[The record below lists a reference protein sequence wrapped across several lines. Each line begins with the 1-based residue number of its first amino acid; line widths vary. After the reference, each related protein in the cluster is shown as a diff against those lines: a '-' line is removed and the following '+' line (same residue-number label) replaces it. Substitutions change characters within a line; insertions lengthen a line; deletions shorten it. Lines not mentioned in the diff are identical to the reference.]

1 MATQTVSHQTVP
13 DEIARAVV
21 LPESYADLDGVVH
34 PACKWL
40 RENMPIAVAEVDTYD
55 PVWLISKHAD
65 IQKVLTD
72 GDLFHNADIN
82 ILLYPSAG
90 DEGLRALNNGTTKVL
105 DNLSYM
111 DPPDHST
118 YRMAI
123 ASVFTPA
130 RVRQFEE
137 RLKTLAKEHVDRF
150 LDRQGESEVD
160 FVDTLSRE
168 YALATI
174 MELSGIPVEDYQ
186 YMLKLTQDTFG
197 GDDPDWKRDDVPDT
211 PEAAARQW
219 HDSVQDFYEYFEGVR
234 ADRTANPRDHDLSTA
249 IIQSRTADGE
259 LMPDRI
265 QNHLTL
271 TLALAGHD
279 TVNSAISGTMFGLA
293 SSPDQ
298 FDKVKEDPSL
308 VAGLVDEG
316 IRWATPAKHFM
327 RNASRDAEFLGKEF
341 KGMDRVM
348 ALFVSGNRD
357 EDAFADPFKF
367 DVTRKPN
374 PHLSFSYGPHVC
386 LGQHIARLEMRV
398 LFAELVPRLGSVELA
413 GEPKLKISNFVSGQ
427 KTLPVRFTNA

>member
-1 MATQTVSHQTVP
+1 MATPTLKTDVIP
-13 DEIARAVV
+13 DEIARAII
-21 LPESYADLDGVVH
+21 LPESYGDLEGTVH
-34 PACKWL
+34 PACTWL
-40 RENMPIAVAEVDTYD
+40 RENMPIGVAEVDGYD
-55 PVWLISKHAD
+55 PVWLVAKHAD
-65 IQKVLTD
+65 IQAVLSD

-82 ILLYPSAG
+82 IMLYPTAG
-90 DEGLRALNNGTTKVL
+90 EEGLRALNNGTTKVL

-111 DPPDHST
+111 DPPEHPK

-123 ASVFTPA
+123 ANVFTPL

-137 RLKTLAKEHVDRF
+137 HLKLLAKEHVDRF
-150 LDRQGESEVD
+150 LDHDGEAD
-160 FVDTLSRE
+160 FVEVLSRE
-168 YALATI
+168 FALAAI
-174 MELSGIPVEDYQ
+174 MQLSGIPPEDYQ

-197 GDDPDWKRDDVPDT
+197 GDDPDWRRDDAPAT

-219 HDSVQDFYEYFEGVR
+219 HDSVQDFYEYFEGIR
-234 ADRTANPRDHDLSTA
+234 ADRLATPRENDLSTA
-249 IIQSRTADGE
+249 IIHSRTADGE

-279 TVNSAISGTMFGLA
+279 TVNSAMSGTMYGLA
-293 SSPDQ
+293 AFPDQ
-298 FDKVKEDPSL
+298 FEKVKNAPAL
-308 VAGLVDEG
+308 IGGLVDEG
-316 IRWATPAKHFM
+316 LRWSTPAKHFM
-327 RNASRDAEFLGKEF
+327 RNATRDAEVLGHEF
-341 KGMDRVM
+341 HAMDRVM

-357 EDAFADPFKF
+357 EEVFADPFRF

-398 LFAELVPRLGSVELA
+398 LFAELLPRLASVEIA

-427 KTLPVRFTNA
+427 KTLPLRFTKA